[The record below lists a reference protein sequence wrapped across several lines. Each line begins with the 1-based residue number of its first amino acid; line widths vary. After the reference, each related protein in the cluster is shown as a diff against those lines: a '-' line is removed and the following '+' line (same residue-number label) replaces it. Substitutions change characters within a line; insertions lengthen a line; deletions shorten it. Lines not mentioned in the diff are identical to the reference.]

1 VLRGVLQGHTEEDV
15 NLVNAPSLAEERG
28 IDVVETKRTSA
39 RDFTDLLR
47 VTVVSGKE
55 DRRVVGTT
63 IGRRHRPHLL
73 EAWGQRFNIQLEGH
87 VTLLRYSD
95 VPGMVGKV
103 GTVFGDHS
111 INIVSM
117 AVGRAPEGDDGGGEA
132 AMAITTDAPVA
143 REVLDEILGLEGFLD
158 ARSVSVER

>member
-1 VLRGVLQGHTEEDV
+1 
-15 NLVNAPSLAEERG
+15 
-28 IDVVETKRTSA
+28 ETKRTTA

-47 VTVVSGKE
+47 VTVVSGDE
-55 DRRVVGTT
+55 ALRVVGTT

-87 VTLLRYSD
+87 LTLLLYSD

-103 GTVFGDHS
+103 GTVFGDHA

-117 AVGRAPEGDDGGGEA
+117 AVGRQPPTADGDGAREGGHA
-132 AMAITTDAPVA
+132 AMAITTD
-143 REVLDEILGLEGFLD
+143 
-158 ARSVSVER
+158 